1 MELVPCVF
9 AYQIFKKTVLTREKR
24 AEMPGTL
31 EKKATMFILQAYG
44 NGCDQNC
51 SGVRHNVCCK
61 YCVSLVTENHS
72 SWDLAD
78 DR

>member
-1 MELVPCVF
+1 MS
-9 AYQIFKKTVLTREKR
+9 
-24 AEMPGTL
+24 GTL

-44 NGCDQNC
+44 NGYDQNC
-51 SGVRHNVCCK
+51 SGVRDNVCCK